1 MCPPRFP
8 AVVHPDKALHLS
20 RASERREAAAAERAA
35 APRCLRAAAHFF
47 LSVRSAGCW
56 LWAFAAS
63 HPLRCWLR
71 RRRGQRRV
79 DEQKQRSPCP
89 LSESG
94 HLNQII
100 LSSTSCFCFVFDT
113 MESVE
118 KECGA
123 LGGLFQAIVND
134 MKSSYPVWE
143 DFSAKATK
151 LHSQLRT
158 TILAAVAFLDAF
170 QKVADMAT
178 NSRGATR
185 DVGSALTRMCMRHRS
200 IEAKLRHFTNAL
212 MEGLV
217 TPLQDRIEEWKKTA
231 NQLDKDHAKE
241 YKRSRQEIKRKSL
254 DTIKLQKKARKGRG
268 NLRPQLDS
276 AMQDVSDLYLL
287 MEETEKQAVRRALLE
302 ERGRYCTF
310 INLLQPV
317 VNVEIAMLGEI
328 THLQPI
334 VDDLTM
340 LTEDPHKLPPASEQV
355 IRDLK
360 GSDYSWSYQTPPSS
374 PSSTGSRKSSMCSL
388 LQMPSAG
395 AHRLSSVS
403 SHDSGFVSQDANT
416 HSKPPSPMPSDIAS
430 QKSTSSASSEASET
444 CQSVSECNSPTAF
457 GSCSSFGTFRPAFS
471 HTGTIRPLSVI
482 LPASPTFNHSP
493 GSNTPSPTSKVP
505 SWKDWAKSCEPS
517 LASTLQRRRESVDKM
532 RELEAPPSP
541 LGYSGDDPHRARM
554 GPGTIAAKHGE
565 PLSPAASTLAMVLT
579 RGLSMEQ
586 QKSSRDSL
594 QYSSGYS
601 TQTNTPSCSEDT
613 IPSQGS
619 DYECYSLNGD
629 ADSEGQ
635 ADFDKS
641 STIPRHSNIAQSY
654 RRMIQTKR
662 PASTAG
668 LPAGKTLQGTPNG
681 AGGSSSGAITS
692 GTATIRRTPSSKTG
706 VRRTPS
712 TSGPIPIRPPIVP
725 VKTPTVPDSPGYAS
739 PSQHRAGSEEFLYG
753 DDPAAS
759 DYMRASPKRM
769 SLPDTAWGCGGG
781 GGGPDRTV
789 YAQQAPG
796 MAAHS
801 AEEDPLLAANRHSLV
816 EKIGELAASAHA
828 LGEGHFPFHSPLPGD
843 PAQCAPQEP
852 SSTTQEDKD
861 MLVSIRRGVRLRKA
875 VTDDRSAPRILR

>member
-1 MCPPRFP
+1 
-8 AVVHPDKALHLS
+8 
-20 RASERREAAAAERAA
+20 
-35 APRCLRAAAHFF
+35 
-47 LSVRSAGCW
+47 
-56 LWAFAAS
+56 
-63 HPLRCWLR
+63 
-71 RRRGQRRV
+71 
-79 DEQKQRSPCP
+79 
-89 LSESG
+89 
-94 HLNQII
+94 
-100 LSSTSCFCFVFDT
+100 

-170 QKVADMAT
+170 QKVADLAT

-200 IEAKLRHFTNAL
+200 IETKLRHFTNAL

-254 DTIKLQKKARKGRG
+254 DTIKLQKKARKELLGRG

-276 AMQDVSDLYLL
+276 AMQDVSDMYLL

-310 INLLQPV
+310 ITLLQPV
-317 VNVEIAMLGEI
+317 VNAEIAMLGEI

-334 VDDLTM
+334 VDDLTL

-374 PSSTGSRKSSMCSL
+374 PSSTGSRKSSMCSI

-444 CQSVSECNSPTAF
+444 CLSVSECNSPTAF

-493 GSNTPSPTSKVP
+493 GSNTPSPTSKIP

-517 LASTLQRRRESVDKM
+517 LASTLQRRRESMDKM

-541 LGYSGDDPHRARM
+541 LGYSGMHPDDPHRARM
-554 GPGTIAAKHGE
+554 GPGSIAAKHGE
-565 PLSPAASTLAMVLT
+565 ALSPAATNLAMVLT

-668 LPAGKTLQGTPNG
+668 LPAGKTLQGTTNG
-681 AGGSSSGAITS
+681 AGGSSSAVITS

-712 TSGPIPIRPPIVP
+712 TTGPIPIRPPIVP
-725 VKTPTVPDSPGYAS
+725 VKTPTVPDSPGYGS
-739 PSQHRAGSEEFLYG
+739 PSQYHAGSEEFLYG
-753 DDPAAS
+753 DDPTAG

-781 GGGPDRTV
+781 ADRTL
-789 YAQQAPG
+789 YTQQALG

-801 AEEDPLLAANRHSLV
+801 AEEDPQLAANRHSLV
-816 EKIGELAASAHA
+816 EKIGELAASANA
-828 LGEGHFPFHSPLPGD
+828 LGEGNFSFHSPLPGD
-843 PAQCAPQEP
+843 PARCVPQEP

-861 MLVSIRRGVRLRKA
+861 MLVSIRRGVKLRKS
-875 VTDDRSAPRILR
+875 VTDDRSAPRFFR

>member
-1 MCPPRFP
+1 
-8 AVVHPDKALHLS
+8 
-20 RASERREAAAAERAA
+20 
-35 APRCLRAAAHFF
+35 
-47 LSVRSAGCW
+47 
-56 LWAFAAS
+56 
-63 HPLRCWLR
+63 
-71 RRRGQRRV
+71 
-79 DEQKQRSPCP
+79 
-89 LSESG
+89 
-94 HLNQII
+94 
-100 LSSTSCFCFVFDT
+100 

-200 IEAKLRHFTNAL
+200 IETKLRHFTNAL

-310 INLLQPV
+310 INMLQPV

-328 THLQPI
+328 THLQAI
-334 VDDLTM
+334 VDDLTV

-374 PSSTGSRKSSMCSL
+374 PSSAGSRKSSMCRYSLYTHTQCIYSRGSSVKGSL

-444 CQSVSECNSPTAF
+444 CQSVSECNSPTA
-457 GSCSSFGTFRPAFS
+457 
-471 HTGTIRPLSVI
+471 
-482 LPASPTFNHSP
+482 
-493 GSNTPSPTSKVP
+493 
-505 SWKDWAKSCEPS
+505 DWAKSSSCEPS
-517 LASTLQRRRESVDKM
+517 LATTLQRRRESMDKM

-541 LGYSGDDPHRARM
+541 LGYSGMQPDDQHRARI
-554 GPGTIAAKHGE
+554 GPGTIASKHGE

-668 LPAGKTLQGTPNG
+668 LPAGKTL
-681 AGGSSSGAITS
+681 SGAITS

-739 PSQHRAGSEEFLYG
+739 PSQHRVGSEEFLYG
-753 DDPAAS
+753 DDLSSS
-759 DYMRASPKRM
+759 DYTRASPNRM

-781 GGGPDRTV
+781 AVDRTV

-796 MAAHS
+796 MATHGT
-801 AEEDPLLAANRHSLV
+801 EEDPLLAANRHSLV

-828 LGEGHFPFHSPLPGD
+828 LGEGHFPFHSSLPGD
-843 PAQCAPQEP
+843 PALCVPQES
-852 SSTTQEDKD
+852 SSTTQEDTD

>member
-1 MCPPRFP
+1 
-8 AVVHPDKALHLS
+8 
-20 RASERREAAAAERAA
+20 
-35 APRCLRAAAHFF
+35 
-47 LSVRSAGCW
+47 
-56 LWAFAAS
+56 
-63 HPLRCWLR
+63 
-71 RRRGQRRV
+71 
-79 DEQKQRSPCP
+79 
-89 LSESG
+89 
-94 HLNQII
+94 
-100 LSSTSCFCFVFDT
+100 

-185 DVGSALTRMCMRHRS
+185 DIGSALTRMCMRHRS
-200 IEAKLRHFTNAL
+200 IETKLRHFTNVL
-212 MEGLV
+212 VEGLV

-254 DTIKLQKKARKGRG
+254 DTVKLQKKARKELLGRG

-328 THLQPI
+328 THLQAI
-334 VDDLTM
+334 VDDLTV

-374 PSSTGSRKSSMCSL
+374 PSSTNSRKSSMCSL

-416 HSKPPSPMPSDIAS
+416 HSKPPSPMPSDITS

-444 CQSVSECNSPTAF
+444 CQSVSECNSPTA
-457 GSCSSFGTFRPAFS
+457 
-471 HTGTIRPLSVI
+471 
-482 LPASPTFNHSP
+482 
-493 GSNTPSPTSKVP
+493 
-505 SWKDWAKSCEPS
+505 DWAKLSPCEAS
-517 LASTLQRRRESVDKM
+517 LASTLQRRRESVEKM
-532 RELEAPPSP
+532 REMETPPSP
-541 LGYSGDDPHRARM
+541 QGYSGMQPGDLHRVRS
-554 GPGTIAAKHGE
+554 GPGMITAKHGE

-619 DYECYSLNGD
+619 DYECFSLNGD

-668 LPAGKTLQGTPNG
+668 LPAGKSLQGTPNG
-681 AGGSSSGAITS
+681 AGGSISGAISS
-692 GTATIRRTPSSKTG
+692 GTATIRRTPSSKTS

-712 TSGPIPIRPPIVP
+712 ASGPIPIRPPIVP
-725 VKTPTVPDSPGYAS
+725 VKTPTVPDSPGYGS
-739 PSQHRAGSEEFLYG
+739 PSQHRKGSEEFVYS
-753 DDPAAS
+753 DDPSAS
-759 DYMRASPKRM
+759 DYTRGSPKRM
-769 SLPDTAWGCGGG
+769 SLPDTTWGFGGG
-781 GGGPDRTV
+781 GGGGAVERTI
-789 YAQQAPG
+789 YTQQAPG
-796 MAAHS
+796 MAAHGS
-801 AEEDPLLAANRHSLV
+801 EEDPQLAANRHSLV

-828 LGEGHFPFHSPLPGD
+828 LGEGQFPF
-843 PAQCAPQEP
+843 P
-852 SSTTQEDKD
+852 SSTSGDAAQSGLRELSSVTREDVD
-861 MLVSIRRGVRLRKA
+861 MLVTIRRGVRLRKTL
-875 VTDDRSAPRILR
+875 TDDRSAPRILR